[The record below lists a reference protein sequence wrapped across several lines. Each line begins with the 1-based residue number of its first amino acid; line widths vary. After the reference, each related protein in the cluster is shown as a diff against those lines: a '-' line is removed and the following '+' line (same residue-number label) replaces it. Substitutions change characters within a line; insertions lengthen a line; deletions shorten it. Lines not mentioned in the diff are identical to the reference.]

1 MLFHPYGL
9 LISLGL
15 LAGLAVAWW
24 RKKVYGITQNDLEN
38 LFILTVPLGI
48 IGARIYHV
56 LDKWSYYSQ
65 NPGQIFAVWNGGLG
79 IYGGVLGG
87 LVGLGIFL
95 RIKNFKLKI
104 LNLLDFLMPSLAI
117 GQAIGRWGNFFNHE
131 VFGPPTTLP
140 WGWYIPAN
148 LRPEMWKNYSFFQP
162 TFAYESLWVL
172 IGFFILLIIEFNLFA
187 FLARPR
193 KSNGKEGRPSSSA
206 VNLRGF
212 VKKGALEYL
221 LFPFLNSTRFT
232 MPTTLREP
240 NKSYGF
246 LTGFYCI
253 WYGMG
258 RFFFEFLRFDTAEI
272 WGIKTAQIISLLLII
287 FGIWQIRRAIRV
299 TNQF

>member
-1 MLFHPYGL
+1 MFAFHPYGL
-9 LISLGL
+9 MIALGIIV
-15 LAGLAVAWW
+15 GLAVAWW
-24 RKKVYGITQNDLEN
+24 RKKVYGITENDLEN

-65 NPGQIFAVWNGGLG
+65 NLWQILAVWNGGLG

-95 RIKNFKLKI
+95 RIKNFTSRKRTCSEQALKI

-131 VFGPPTTLP
+131 VFGPPTNLP
-140 WGWYIPAN
+140 WGWYIPVN

-172 IGFFILLIIEFNLFA
+172 TGFFILL
-187 FLARPR
+187 FLER
-193 KSNGKEGRPSSSA
+193 KK
-206 VNLRGF
+206 
-212 VKKGALEYL
+212 YHH
-221 LFPFLNSTRFT
+221 
-232 MPTTLREP
+232 
-240 NKSYGF
+240 GF
-246 LTGFYCI
+246 LTGFYAV
-253 WYGMG
+253 WYGSG

-272 WGIKTAQIISLLLII
+272 WGIKTAQIISLLLIV
-287 FGIWQIRRAIRV
+287 FGFYLIIGRNRV
-299 TNQF
+299 LQRQK